1 VSREVQAAVLL
12 VMGIVIARLVLTDAY
27 LGYVKSTLFLPL
39 LASAG
44 VLVALGVLSLVRDHE
59 DELAPVESGRESEAA
74 TEVDHTDRDDQV
86 DLGLDLDLRHGH
98 GHDHATAPRIGMLM
112 LVPILALLL
121 IAPQP
126 LGSYAASRGGANRVA
141 EPVVALGPLP
151 APIDGAVQL
160 SLADTV
166 VRAIYEPDGP
176 MSGTPVR
183 LIGFV
188 AGDQDAPGYR
198 LSRFSLS
205 CCAADASV
213 RQVLVTGSGQEF
225 PEDTWVEVVA
235 RFDGEVFDPDGEGGA
250 SSVPVLRVIEQRL
263 IEPPISPYEY

>member
-12 VMGIVIARLVLTDAY
+12 VMGIVVARLVLTDAY
-27 LGYVKSTLFLPL
+27 LGYVKDTLFLPL
-39 LASAG
+39 LASAV
-44 VLVALGVLSLVRDHE
+44 VLIVLGVLSLVRDHE

-74 TEVDHTDRDDQV
+74 AKVDHADHDDQI
-86 DLGLDLDLRHGH
+86 DLGH

-151 APIDGAVQL
+151 DPIDGAVQL
-160 SLADTV
+160 TLADTV
-166 VRAIYEPDGP
+166 VRALYDPDGP

-183 LIGFV
+183 LVGFV
-188 AGDQDAPGYR
+188 AGEPDAVGYR

-205 CCAADASV
+205 CCAADAAV
-213 RQVLVTGSGQEF
+213 RQVLVTGSGREF

-235 RFDGEVFDPDGEGGA
+235 WFDGEVYDPDGEGGA
-250 SSVPVLRVIEQRL
+250 TGVPVLRGIDQRS

>member
-27 LGYVKSTLFLPL
+27 LGYVKNTLFLPL
-39 LASAG
+39 LASAL
-44 VLVALGVLSLVRDHE
+44 VLIVLGVLSLVRDHE
-59 DELAPVESGRESEAA
+59 DELAPV
-74 TEVDHTDRDDQV
+74 DTD
-86 DLGLDLDLRHGH
+86 LDLDLGHGH

-126 LGSYAASRGGANRVA
+126 LGSHAASRGGANRVA

-151 APIDGAVQL
+151 EPVDGAVQL

-188 AGDQDAPGYR
+188 AGDKDAAGYR

-263 IEPPISPYEY
+263 IEPPVSPYEY

>member
-12 VMGIVIARLVLTDAY
+12 VMGIVITRLVLTDAY
-27 LGYVKSTLFLPL
+27 LGYVKNTLFLPL
-39 LASAG
+39 LASAL
-44 VLVALGVLSLVRDHE
+44 VLVVLGVLSLVRDHE
-59 DELAPVESGRESEAA
+59 DELAPV
-74 TEVDHTDRDDQV
+74 DTD
-86 DLGLDLDLRHGH
+86 LDLDLGHGH

-126 LGSYAASRGGANRVA
+126 LGSHAASRGGANRVA

-151 APIDGAVQL
+151 EPVDGAVQL

-188 AGDQDAPGYR
+188 AGDKDAAGYR

-263 IEPPISPYEY
+263 IEPPVSPYEY